1 MTRRSVVA
9 WLARLLGPA
18 VFVLASAAVF
28 SSWPLR
34 TTLAA
39 ARQQERE
46 VAAALPRP
54 EQIAEAEQQLATLRA
69 TLQQRL
75 GNPLPS
81 PTAGLPAVAAPGR
94 AAWHRQ
100 LTDVLQRHRLVVLA
114 EDRVDVDLPAGVALG
129 LFGNAAHSRCAAWSL
144 QLTGS
149 YLDVLAA
156 VTALREGPLPTF
168 VLELSMRRLADGAL
182 TWTLVVT

>member
-1 MTRRSVVA
+1 MSRRS
-9 WLARLLGPA
+9 WLGMLGRLTAPA
-18 VFVLASAAVF
+18 VLVLAAAGVF

-54 EQIAEAEQQLATLRA
+54 EQIAAAEQKLAELRA
-69 TLQQRL
+69 ALQQRL
-75 GNPLPS
+75 GNPPPS
-81 PTAGLPAVAAPGR
+81 PTSGQPAVAAPGR

-100 LTDVLQRHRLVVLA
+100 LTDVLQRHRLVVRT
-114 EDRVDVDLPAGVALG
+114 EERVEVDLPAGIAHGV
-129 LFGNAAHSRCAAWSL
+129 FGAGGSTRCTAWSL
-144 QLTGS
+144 QLSGS

-156 VTALREGPLPTF
+156 LTALREGPLPTF
-168 VLELSMRRLADGAL
+168 VLELEMQRAVDGTLA
-182 TWTLVVT
+182 WSLVVT